1 MAEKLMSDE
10 QVKTL
15 AADMKEA
22 AKKEVFAEVERD
34 FKEKNVIP
42 EALRGMFPSVQKFA
56 GQPDPESKEGLQL
69 QLGRYVRAVGALKM
83 RGDNMNNR
91 NILDQVKAFESQCQ
105 TSHGQAM
112 IRSLGDST
120 LADGGAFITQG
131 IAEGFIELLTA
142 KTVVR
147 ATAGVETISMPTG
160 TERFRRETSGTTA
173 SWGPAGGTAITASQ
187 PAYGEYV
194 MLAKNLQSLVPVQ
207 NAWLKRADAGA
218 DKLVV
223 NRMITDMAVAEDLGF
238 IRGVGNQY
246 QPLGIYGQ
254 TSTANYFDANA
265 TVNIANISA
274 DATNAMQLVYGNNV
288 PYSNPVWWMSP
299 RTYFYLLGLKTANS
313 VDAWPELKEMMWF
326 GAPVKITSSI
336 LNTYGTYV
344 AGAGTDSEVYF
355 GEASKIVIGDTQN
368 IDVKFIED
376 AAYVDSSGNTI
387 AGASTLE
394 SVFRVVESTDILLR
408 YPLAFAVI
416 RKVAWHV

>member
-15 AADMKEA
+15 AAEMKEA
-22 AKKEVFAEVERD
+22 AKKEVFAEVEREY
-34 FKEKNVIP
+34 KATNTVP

-83 RGDNMNNR
+83 RGDNLNNR
-91 NILDQVKAFESQCQ
+91 NILEQVKAFESQCQ

-265 TVNIANISA
+265 TVNVANVSA

-299 RTYFYLLGLKTANS
+299 RTYFYLLGMKTANS
-313 VDAWPELKEMMWF
+313 VDAWPELKDFMWF

-344 AGAGTDSEVYF
+344 AGTGTDSEVYF

-368 IDVKFIED
+368 IDVKFLED

-408 YPLAFAVI
+408 YPLSFAVI
-416 RKVAWHV
+416 RKVAWKA